1 MRLNKRSEGY
11 INYVKGVKREKRNVL
26 FYQLLILIGFIV
38 IWELLADLN
47 VINTVF
53 ITFKSA
59 KSSQIT
65 IKPIKINSW

>member
-47 VINTVF
+47 
-53 ITFKSA
+53 
-59 KSSQIT
+59 
-65 IKPIKINSW
+65 